1 MVNWNDPMGKDVLC
15 RCKCLLNC
23 MHFIKFTYTCCRL
36 SRRLH
41 RRTYI
46 AAGPNYIWHVDGNDK
61 ITPYGFGISGAID
74 GFSRHIIWLNVYTT
88 NSDPAVIAAYFYSS
102 VSKASG
108 CPKLVRVD
116 AGTENTIMKE
126 IQYSLLG
133 NGRNGMQRSFIEGRS
148 TLNQRIECFWSHLR
162 KQCLEFWICIF
173 HDLKERGDFSG
184 NFLDVNLLRFCFMVL
199 IQVQFI

>member
-1 MVNWNDPMGKDVLC
+1 MVNWNDPIGKDVLC

-88 NSDPAVIAAYFYSS
+88 NSDPAVIATDQTAQ
-102 VSKASG
+102 
-108 CPKLVRVD
+108 
-116 AGTENTIMKE
+116 T
-126 IQYSLLG
+126 
-133 NGRNGMQRSFIEGRS
+133 QRYLPGE
-148 TLNQRIECFWSHLR
+148 
-162 KQCLEFWICIF
+162 
-173 HDLKERGDFSG
+173 
-184 NFLDVNLLRFCFMVL
+184 NLLVMTQTALAHCIEERAVILCVMNCFLNPHSGVRH
-199 IQVQFI
+199 